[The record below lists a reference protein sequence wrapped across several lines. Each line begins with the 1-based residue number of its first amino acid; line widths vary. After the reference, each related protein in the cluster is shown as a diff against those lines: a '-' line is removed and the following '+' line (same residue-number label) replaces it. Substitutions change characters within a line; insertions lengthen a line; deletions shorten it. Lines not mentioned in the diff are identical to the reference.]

1 MLTEISVRDLK
12 AKEVR
17 YMKAD
22 QNGLYV
28 EVMPSGIKYWW
39 LCVQQNKKR
48 RKFALGKYPELSVRA
63 ARDACALKK
72 REVGISCG
80 LDVSDVRFEEL
91 AEEWFK
97 TRILPQSAN
106 YSRTIRLRMDKYLL
120 PAFRG
125 RPAAMIKGTDILT
138 LCKRIESDGFVE
150 TAHRVLDILAAV
162 FQFGMPTGIIA
173 ADPTAGL
180 SRNLIPVRRAHFA
193 ALTDRRDVGELMRGI
208 AAYRQDKV
216 RAALFFS
223 AYTFCRPGEVR
234 AAMWAEVDLC
244 RCEWRIPA
252 ARMKGRREHVV
263 PLSRQ
268 AVAVLQAEKLFL
280 EMHGVCS
287 EYVFPSER
295 SAHQPLSDNTVRVA
309 IRSIGYGADRMTA
322 HGFRHMAS
330 TILNESGLFRPDV
343 IEMQLAHFSGGVRE
357 VYNQAK
363 YMPERCNMMQWYADY
378 LDGLRYTE

>member
-1 MLTEISVRDLK
+1 MLTEKSASDMKPR
-12 AKEVR
+12 EQR

-22 QNGLYV
+22 GNGLYL
-28 EVMPSGIKYWW
+28 EVVPAGHKYWW
-39 LCVQQNKKR
+39 LRASINKKIK
-48 RKFALGKYPELSVRA
+48 KFLLGKYPDMTVKQ

-72 REVGISCG
+72 REVGIACG
-80 LDVSDVRFEEL
+80 QDVPEVRFDEL

-138 LCKRIESDGFVE
+138 LCKRIEAAGFVE
-150 TAHRVLDILAAV
+150 TAHRVLDMLAAV
-162 FQFGMPTGIIA
+162 FQFGMPTGTVA

-234 AAMWAEVDLC
+234 AAVWNEVDLC

-295 SAHQPLSDNTVRVA
+295 SPHQPLSDNTVRVA

-357 VYNQAK
+357 VYNQAQ
-363 YMPERCNMMQWYADY
+363 YMPERCNMMQWYADE
-378 LDGLRYTE
+378 LDGLRG